1 MFRETKDG
9 VLEKELRSFFK
20 TSRAPQPSVG
30 FEIGTMAIIRALGV
44 RQDETYFLKNVF
56 TKLCVASCAAAAVL
70 FCLLLL
76 GQNFDPSNVYAYL
89 SLESTYNSLYGL
101 M

>member
-9 VLEKELRSFFK
+9 VLETELRNFFK
-20 TSRAPQPSVG
+20 NSRVPQPSLG
-30 FEIGTMAIIRALGV
+30 FEVGTMAIIRALGIK
-44 RQDETYFLKNVF
+44 QDETYFLHNVF

-70 FCLLLL
+70 FCLLLY
-76 GQNFDPSNVYAYL
+76 GQNLDVNNIYAYL
-89 SLESTYNSLYGL
+89 SFESTYNSIYGL